1 MIDDEINGSDDD
13 NDSDSEYDSEEDD
26 SNEIKVNFD
35 KTNNKKNN

>member
-13 NDSDSEYDSEEDD
+13 NESDSEYDSEEDD